1 MINPS
6 RLLCTLGFSLSLISA
21 AGAVG
26 TGDTQIYGS
35 YNLGCIANAQA
46 FPLQGEHYVTQQWGP
61 KRNYAAPQMIDYLT
75 KLTARAKEAGLP
87 PLIIG
92 DLSAPRGG
100 PYGKSNHASHMI
112 GLDVDIPFGFA
123 PDLPRTLTT
132 PQSFYL
138 VRNGRLT
145 DSFDAERI
153 KLIYLAAQDERV
165 ERIFVAPRIKE
176 GMCKLYAHDPTND
189 KWLRR
194 LRPWFGHR
202 EHMHVRLSCPPDS
215 PYCVAQ
221 AATPAGNGC
230 GEELRSWFL
239 PPDPHAKPVKPKSKV
254 KPQWP
259 QQCKVL
265 LHLAN

>member
-1 MINPS
+1 MVNPS

-26 TGDTQIYGS
+26 TRDTQIYGS

-153 KLIYLAAQDERV
+153 KLIYLAHRALKRGCV
-165 ERIFVAPRIKE
+165 NFTPMI
-176 GMCKLYAHDPTND
+176 
-189 KWLRR
+189 R
-194 LRPWFGHR
+194 L
-202 EHMHVRLSCPPDS
+202 MIS
-215 PYCVAQ
+215 
-221 AATPAGNGC
+221 GC
-230 GEELRSWFL
+230 GACGRGLAIGRICMCVCPVHPIALIVWRKRQRRRAMAVGRSYAPGFYRPIL
-239 PPDPHAKPVKPKSKV
+239 MPRR
-254 KPQWP
+254 
-259 QQCKVL
+259 
-265 LHLAN
+265 